1 MTTKMSLDC
10 KHPLGA
16 VSPIENGY
24 YRGRCVI
31 LRFLLE
37 KLRSLVG
44 EAEICPLSE
53 WLCLVQRG
61 SVP

>member
-1 MTTKMSLDC
+1 MCDHRNVSGLC
-10 KHPLGA
+10 KRPLRA

-24 YRGRCVI
+24 YRGKCVI
-31 LRFLLE
+31 LRFLIE

-53 WLCLVQRG
+53 
-61 SVP
+61 